1 MVLLYIALL
10 LAMLHCYTTC
20 YVLTTMMSKSTE
32 LILDSINPCIILGG
46 ICCYKLWHHKHNNII
61 PIRCIERPLSL
72 DFFQNIKCTRKSML
86 AWAFLCRGVLKEL
99 FIGHI
104 VLSCCDYTLST
115 IPKKCD

>member
-20 YVLTTMMSKSTE
+20 YVLTTMMYKSTE

-72 DFFQNIKCTRKSML
+72 DFFSEHEVHQKVYV
-86 AWAFLCRGVLKEL
+86 GVGLPVQGGLKRAIYWPYCVEL
-99 FIGHI
+99 
-104 VLSCCDYTLST
+104 L
-115 IPKKCD
+115 